1 MAWQP
6 DYIALSDLK
15 SFVGGGIAGTSDD
28 VVLAAAITAASRAVD
43 NHCGR
48 QFGKVDFQT
57 ARIYEQPSGC
67 YTFVIDDLMDTNDIT
82 VSTDL
87 ADDQTYATAITD
99 FRFYPLNALADGE
112 PYTKLRIGDGVS
124 CGPLRIFAWWG
135 WQDVPADVKYATL
148 LQASRFFFR
157 KDAAF
162 GILGSPEMGSELRL
176 LAKVDADVAVLLSG
190 RRRMWGSV

>member
-6 DYIALSDLK
+6 DYITLPELK
-15 SFVGGGIAGTSDD
+15 SFIGGVSGAQDD
-28 VVLAAAITAASRAVD
+28 VTLAAAITAASRAVD

-48 QFGKVDFQT
+48 QFGKVDFQV
-57 ARIYEQPSGC
+57 ARIYEHPSAC

-99 FRFYPLNALADGE
+99 FRLYPLNAPADGE
-112 PYTKLRIGDGVS
+112 PYMKLRIGDGVS
-124 CGPLRIFAWWG
+124 YGPVRIFAWWG
-135 WQDVPADVKYATL
+135 WQEVPADVRYATMI
-148 LQASRFFFR
+148 QASRFFKR
-157 KDAAF
+157 KDAPF

-190 RRRMWGSV
+190 RRRLWGSV